1 VQWFNVV
8 QNKIAPLKCSTVK
21 HFMKWCKQLQKRHTA
36 MKKFVLHNQHFI
48 FIRESFK
55 EWLDILGYSP
65 SALYCLPRH
74 VHELFYYLEQN
85 GITHIRQLEVS
96 HVRTYYQELKQRENQ
111 VYGGGLSNSYLN
123 KHLQALYKFADYLR
137 QSGKI
142 LLPAIGI
149 DWEADDTAEII
160 VLTPDEIKLLYKAT
174 ENYNVGT
181 ELEPFNARDR
191 AMLTIF
197 YGCGLRRNEGYH
209 LNIPDI
215 NFDRRILRVRK
226 GKNYKERLVPFNK
239 TNANY
244 LQEYLYDWRP
254 LIVNDKKEDAFFISQ
269 RGTRMDAQSM
279 AMRLKI
285 LQQRTDDIK
294 LQEKNVRLHVLR
306 HSIATHLLQ
315 NGMELEKIARF
326 LGHSSL
332 ESTQIYTHLAG
343 IAIEQKPQPYSNIP
357 KFTSNKYVDDYE

>member
-1 VQWFNVV
+1 
-8 QNKIAPLKCSTVK
+8 
-21 HFMKWCKQLQKRHTA
+21 
-36 MKKFVLHNQHFI
+36 MKKYPLNNPHFI
-48 FIRESFK
+48 YIRQSFK

-74 VHELFYYLEQN
+74 VHELFYYLEQHSIN
-85 GITHIRQLEVS
+85 HIRQLTVQ
-96 HVRTYYQELKQRENQ
+96 HIRDYYKQLKNRENQ
-111 VYGGGLSNSYLN
+111 VYGGGLSNAYLN

-142 LLPAIGI
+142 LLPAICI
-149 DWEADDTAEII
+149 DWEADDSEEIT
-160 VLTPDEIKLLYKAT
+160 VLTPTEIKLLYKAT
-174 ENYNVGT
+174 EGYNIGG

-209 LNIPDI
+209 LNLTDI

-239 TNANY
+239 TGAEY
-244 LQEYLYDWRP
+244 LQEYIYDWRP
-254 LIVNDKKEDAFFISQ
+254 LIVKDKRDDSFFISQ

-279 AMRLKI
+279 SLRLKL
-285 LQQRTDDIK
+285 LQQRTDDIN
-294 LQEKNVRLHVLR
+294 LQQKNVRLHVLR

-315 NGMELEKIARF
+315 NGMDLEKIARF

-332 ESTQIYTHLAG
+332 ESTQIYTHLVLKDDEETALP
-343 IAIEQKPQPYSNIP
+343 AQRYNNIP
-357 KFTSNKYVDDYE
+357 KFISNKYLQDDE

>member
-1 VQWFNVV
+1 
-8 QNKIAPLKCSTVK
+8 
-21 HFMKWCKQLQKRHTA
+21 
-36 MKKFVLHNQHFI
+36 MKKLVLNNPHFE
-48 FIRESFK
+48 FIEKSFG
-55 EWLDILGYSP
+55 EWLDILGYSHHTI
-65 SALYCLPRH
+65 YNLPNH
-74 VHELFYYLEQN
+74 VRELLYYLEQN
-85 GITHIRQLEVS
+85 GIHHIKQLEVNQI
-96 HVRTYYQELKQRENQ
+96 REFYQQLKNRNNQRQ
-111 VYGGGLSNSYLN
+111 GGGLSNSYLN
-123 KHLQALYKFADYLR
+123 KHLQALYKFADYLW

-142 LLPAIGI
+142 ALPALCI

-181 ELEPFNARDR
+181 ELEPFNSRDR
-191 AMLTIF
+191 AMISIF

-209 LNIPDI
+209 LNLSDI

-244 LQEYLYDWRP
+244 LQEYIYDWRP
-254 LIVNDKKEDAFFISQ
+254 GIVKDKKDPAFFISQ
-269 RGTRMDAQSM
+269 RGTRMDTQSM
-279 AMRLKI
+279 ALRLKL
-285 LQQRTDDIK
+285 LQQRTDDIT
-294 LQEKNVRLHVLR
+294 LQQKNVRLHVLR

-332 ESTQIYTHLAG
+332 ESTQIYTHLAHPNPPEG
-343 IAIEQKPQPYSNIP
+343 RALNPQLYSHIP
-357 KFTSNKYVDDYE
+357 KFVSNKYLHEDETA

>member
-1 VQWFNVV
+1 
-8 QNKIAPLKCSTVK
+8 
-21 HFMKWCKQLQKRHTA
+21 

-74 VHELFYYLEQN
+74 VHELFYYLEQQQIN
-85 GITHIRQLEVS
+85 HIKQLTVQQIREHYS
-96 HVRTYYQELKQRENQ
+96 QLKQRENQ

-197 YGCGLRRNEGYH
+197 YGCDAL
-209 LNIPDI
+209 L
-215 NFDRRILRVRK
+215 FVV
-226 GKNYKERLVPFNK
+226 RLV
-239 TNANY
+239 
-244 LQEYLYDWRP
+244 
-254 LIVNDKKEDAFFISQ
+254 V
-269 RGTRMDAQSM
+269 
-279 AMRLKI
+279 
-285 LQQRTDDIK
+285 
-294 LQEKNVRLHVLR
+294 
-306 HSIATHLLQ
+306 
-315 NGMELEKIARF
+315 
-326 LGHSSL
+326 
-332 ESTQIYTHLAG
+332 
-343 IAIEQKPQPYSNIP
+343 
-357 KFTSNKYVDDYE
+357 

>member
-1 VQWFNVV
+1 
-8 QNKIAPLKCSTVK
+8 
-21 HFMKWCKQLQKRHTA
+21 
-36 MKKFVLHNQHFI
+36 MKKLTLNNQHFE
-48 FIRESFK
+48 FIERSFG
-55 EWLDILGYSP
+55 EWLDILGYSHH
-65 SALYCLPRH
+65 SIYSLPNH
-74 VHELFYYLEQN
+74 VRELLYYLEQT
-85 GITHIRQLEVS
+85 GTHHIKQLEVN
-96 HVRTYYQELKQRENQ
+96 HIREFYQQLKFRSNQRS
-111 VYGGGLSNSYLN
+111 GGGLSNAYLN
-123 KHLQALYKFADYLR
+123 KYLQALYKFADYLR

-142 LLPAIGI
+142 LLPALCI

-160 VLTPDEIKLLYKAT
+160 VLTPEEIKLLYKAT
-174 ENYNVGT
+174 ENYNIGT
-181 ELEPFNARDR
+181 ELEPFNSRDR
-191 AMLTIF
+191 AILTIF

-239 TNANY
+239 TNADY

-254 LIVNDKKEDAFFISQ
+254 VIVRDKKEDAFFISQ
-269 RGTRMDAQSM
+269 RGTRMNAQSM

-343 IAIEQKPQPYSNIP
+343 IPNEAKPQPYSHIP
-357 KFTSNKYVDDYE
+357 KFTSNKYLHEDE

>member
-1 VQWFNVV
+1 
-8 QNKIAPLKCSTVK
+8 
-21 HFMKWCKQLQKRHTA
+21 
-36 MKKFVLHNQHFI
+36 MKKLVLNNQHFE
-48 FIRESFK
+48 FIEKSFG
-55 EWLDILGYSP
+55 EWLDILGYSHHTI
-65 SALYCLPRH
+65 YNLPNH
-74 VHELFYYLEQN
+74 VRELLHYLEQN
-85 GITHIRQLEVS
+85 GIRHIKQLEVNQI
-96 HVRTYYQELKQRENQ
+96 REFYQQLKCRSNQRHS
-111 VYGGGLSNSYLN
+111 GGLSNSYLN

-142 LLPAIGI
+142 LLPALCI
-149 DWEADDTAEII
+149 DWEADDSEEII

-181 ELEPFNARDR
+181 ELEPFNSRDR
-191 AMLTIF
+191 AMIGIF

-239 TNANY
+239 ANANY

-254 LIVNDKKEDAFFISQ
+254 LIVKDKRDDAFFISQ
-269 RGTRMDAQSM
+269 RGTRMNAQSM

-332 ESTQIYTHLAG
+332 ESTQIYTHLVAKDDEEKVLP
-343 IAIEQKPQPYSNIP
+343 AQRYNNIP
-357 KFTSNKYVDDYE
+357 KFTSNKYLHEDE